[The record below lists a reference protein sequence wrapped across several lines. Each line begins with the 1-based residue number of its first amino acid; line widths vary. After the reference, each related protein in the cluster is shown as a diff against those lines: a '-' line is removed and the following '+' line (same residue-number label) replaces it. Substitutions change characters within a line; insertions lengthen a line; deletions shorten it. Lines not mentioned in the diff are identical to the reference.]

1 MPRVFMTHAI
11 PFSMKKIKK
20 ALRFIVLLL
29 LILLAVCGLS
39 ITGGFLT
46 GNKERYLNNEIKTEQ
61 VDKKEEE
68 DSDKT

>member
-1 MPRVFMTHAI
+1 MT
-11 PFSMKKIKK
+11 KIKK
-20 ALRFIVLLL
+20 ALRLMVLIL
-29 LILLAVCGLS
+29 LILLAICGLS
-39 ITGGFLT
+39 VTGGFLT